1 MATTSGTNDF
11 EEQLINQLLMEN
23 ASIDQTAPAIFKTV
37 IAAGRQAEF
46 LSALTAFAARKDK
59 EIERTCHQHF
69 QHFARSIDELLRLR
83 REVAVLKEAA
93 LSLQE
98 ELGQC
103 GQLLL
108 DTKVE
113 MYETR
118 KMYEGTRL
126 TVNALGDCLTA
137 LNVAQQATL
146 EISDRNY
153 GQALRLMEQLQ
164 GNLLPRIE
172 HFSFARKLYRWLPT
186 QLSAIRAAAL
196 DELSAW
202 LEMVRSRGPIIGQLA
217 FERAQRR
224 IERWKELYEGIT
236 TPTALNASTAEDTRS
251 AAAYIDLVEMERED
265 AASIVTASEQA
276 QLDFGPLLQAVHLFN
291 LMNRRDEFQAL
302 FAEYRR
308 AQAKVIFDMPVF
320 LKDGS
325 PGDGSNSFATFLHH
339 VCGFFICEY
348 FIVRKP
354 QKFYSPAHVEGLW
367 ETAVRLINGYVLE
380 SLGSALSDQGLFMKI
395 KWLQVFFLHA
405 IEVYDLYSISPMLDT
420 ILSLF
425 YRYVDL
431 SKAEHYQNLQVA
443 AQAADLCPLTVSSS
457 SAYIRY
463 QRQFSF
469 LSAAAVQDGGDP
481 ASSTSTTL
489 PFSQYM
495 LDVYGSLH
503 DFIVNFYVF
512 LEGVPQ
518 QSSELDD
525 IARKTADWLL
535 KQSATLLLERVS
547 TANTDGVIQIVKD
560 FDCLAHICEDVA
572 RLLTQKRTRMR
583 ESPVALPSA
592 IESFVN
598 AKHEAEGRL
607 FEAVNRELD
616 RILQSRPYEYHP
628 AQAPV
633 SPSDLFTSFVQF
645 YQRTRQRLEAAEVP
659 SDAIKQVKLNMFSHL
674 AGFLGS
680 ILYDKS
686 VISMNMNFIKGLK
699 VDLEAIEALI
709 NAEDPLILETFA
721 ETKQLVTLML
731 AEQVHEFLDPIVRN
745 RKYPN
750 LRSGEIVQV
759 LQKVKEP
766 MSVRRN
772 FEDMILLLR

>member
-1 MATTSGTNDF
+1 MAAASGANDF

-37 IAAGRQAEF
+37 IAAGRQTEF

-69 QHFARSIDELLRLR
+69 QHFARSIDELLGLR
-83 REVAVLKEAA
+83 REVAALKEAA
-93 LSLQE
+93 LGLQE

-126 TVNALGDCLTA
+126 TVSALGDCLAA

-164 GNLLPRIE
+164 GSLLPRIE
-172 HFSFARKLYRWLPT
+172 QFSFARKLYSWLPM

-202 LEMVRSRGPIIGQLA
+202 LEMVRSRGPLIGQLA

-236 TPTALNASTAEDTRS
+236 TPTALNASAAEDTRS

-265 AASIVTASEQA
+265 AASIITASEQA
-276 QLDFGPLLQAVHLFN
+276 QLDFGPLLQAVHLFD

-308 AQAKVIFDMPVF
+308 AQAKVIFDMPVS

-325 PGDGSNSFATFLHH
+325 PGDGSNSFAAFLHH

-405 IEVYDLYSISPMLDT
+405 IEVYDLYSISSMLDT

-431 SKAEHYQNLQVA
+431 SKAEHHQNLQVA
-443 AQAADLCPLTVSSS
+443 AQAVDLCPLTVSSS
-457 SAYIRY
+457 SAYARY
-463 QRQFSF
+463 QRQFAF
-469 LSAAAVQDGGDP
+469 LSAIVQDGGGP
-481 ASSTSTTL
+481 TSSTNAAL
-489 PFSQYM
+489 PFSQYV
-495 LDVYGSLH
+495 LDVHGSLH

-535 KQSATLLLERVS
+535 KQSAMLLLERVS
-547 TANTDGVIQIVKD
+547 TAETDGVIQIIKD
-560 FDCLAHICEDVA
+560 FDCLARICEDVA

-583 ESPVALPSA
+583 DSPVALPSA
-592 IESFVN
+592 VESFVK
-598 AKHEAEGRL
+598 AKNEAEGRL

-616 RILQSRPYEYHP
+616 RVLQSRPYEYHP

-633 SPSDLFTSFVQF
+633 SPSDLFNAFVQF
-645 YQRTRQRLEAAEVP
+645 YQRTRQRLETAEMP
-659 SDAIKQVKLNMFSHL
+659 SDAIRQVKLNMFSHL
-674 AGFLGS
+674 AGFLAS

-686 VISMNMNFIKGLK
+686 VASINMNFVQGLK
-699 VDLEAIEALI
+699 VDLEAIEALA
-709 NAEDPLILETFA
+709 NVEDPLILETFA
-721 ETKQLVTLML
+721 ETKQLVMLML